1 MNVLEQRQQ
10 RLHAFRRGGEDDRVA
25 RLQRVDGVV
34 DRRCQRV
41 GRGHDG
47 GDHAFGPVI
56 DRQAVL
62 VVILDMAEGGDVLDI
77 AHQAEGLVVV
87 LANLVVG
94 IAEAGFLDSHLG
106 KRAVALRL
114 HQNPGDRLARLV
126 KQGLRAHCLVTRLRG
141 AGAGDNFVNHH
152 CVFGHGTSFPAS
164 WPSQPASLGDEK
176 ALYTPAASVNVPAMI
191 RIVQIG
197 REK

>member
-1 MNVLEQRQQ
+1 MDVLEQRQQ
-10 RLHAFRRGGEDDRVA
+10 RLHALGRGGKDNRIA
-25 RLQRVDGVV
+25 CLQRVDGVV
-34 DRRCQRV
+34 DWRSQRV

-47 GDHAFGPVI
+47 GDHAFWPII
-56 DRQAVL
+56 DRQTVL
-62 VVILDMAEGGDVLDI
+62 VIILDMAEGGDVLDI
-77 AHQAEGLVVV
+77 AHQAKGLVVV

-94 IAEAGFLDSHLG
+94 IAEAGFLNRHLG
-106 KRAVALRL
+106 ERAVALWL
-114 HQNPGDRLARLV
+114 HQHPCDRLACLV

-141 AGAGDNFVNHH
+141 AGAGNKFINHH

-176 ALYTPAASVNVPAMI
+176 ALYRPAASVNVPAMI
-191 RIVQIG
+191 RMVQIG